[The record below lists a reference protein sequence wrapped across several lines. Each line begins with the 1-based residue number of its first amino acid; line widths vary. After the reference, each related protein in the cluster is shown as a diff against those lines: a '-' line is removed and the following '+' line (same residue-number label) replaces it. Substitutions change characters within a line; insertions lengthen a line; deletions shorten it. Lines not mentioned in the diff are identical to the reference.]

1 MEKQFMIDRYKKSL
15 VGYIDK
21 VDLSNVEKVAWIIK
35 KVLVRGNKVFVA
47 GNGGSL
53 ATAVHFSEDLL
64 LNNDLK
70 SRVILLNNAS
80 VLTAVSNDFGYES
93 VFVKQ
98 LENLFDHGDLL
109 VTISASGMSQNLIN
123 AINYANI
130 NGNSIS
136 ISGFH
141 GGQTKK
147 IATRT
152 IFVRTEVG
160 SYEET
165 EDLHLMICHMIVKYI
180 KEASR

>member
-1 MEKQFMIDRYKKSL
+1 MIEKYKKDL
-15 VGYIDK
+15 VKYI
-21 VDLSNVEKVAWIIK
+21 ARIIK

-98 LENLFDHGDLL
+98 LENLFDQGDLL
-109 VTISASGMSQNLIN
+109 VTISASGMSQNLID
-123 AINYANI
+123 AIEYANI
-130 NGNSIS
+130 NGNSVS

-152 IFVRTEVG
+152 IFVRTKVG

-165 EDLHLMICHMIVKYI
+165 EDLHLIICHMIVKYI
-180 KEASR
+180 NEVSK

>member
-1 MEKQFMIDRYKKSL
+1 MEETIEKYKKDL
-15 VGYIDK
+15 VKYINEADS
-21 VDLSNVEKVAWIIK
+21 DNIEKVARIIK
-35 KVLVRGNKVFVA
+35 NVLVRGNKVFVA

-70 SRVILLNNAS
+70 SRVVLLNNTS

-98 LENLFDHGDLL
+98 LENLFDQGDLL
-109 VTISASGMSQNLIN
+109 VTISASGLSQNLIK
-123 AINYANI
+123 AIEYANI
-130 NGNSIS
+130 NGNSVS

-147 IATRT
+147 IATRN

-165 EDLHLMICHMIVKYI
+165 EDLHLMVCHMIVKYI
-180 KEASR
+180 KEGSK